1 MGRLLGVLIVASAL
15 SACGITD
22 RVGKRVDDTWAGDM
36 LFSSDEQV
44 VLTVD
49 GGNQLNPDVAGTPLS
64 VVTRVYQLTSLER
77 FVSTDADTLLNQPEQ
92 ALGNTLLDTRELV
105 VLPGIGGIQR
115 WPLNK
120 QAHYVA
126 VAAFFRDESGGRWKM
141 AFNADA
147 FRKDGIWFS
156 SNGGRVLLD
165 HNEITAERGQD
176 VLQLPSQQAIATLQ
190 PAQPPQAEPSV
201 AQQLQAKALDS
212 AQQAAEEAADQ
223 SIKKSMN
230 NLFDSA
236 LEGIHE

>member
-1 MGRLLGVLIVASAL
+1 MGRLLVVLIMASAL
-15 SACGITD
+15 GACGITD

-44 VLTVD
+44 VLTID
-49 GGNQLNPDVAGTPLS
+49 GGNQLNPSVAGTPLS

-77 FVSTDADTLLNQPEQ
+77 FISSDADTLLDHPEQ
-92 ALGNTLLDTRELV
+92 ALGNTVLDSQEMV
-105 VLPGIGGIQR
+105 VLPGIGHVQH
-115 WPLNK
+115 WPLAK
-120 QAHYVA
+120 QARYVA

-147 FRKDGIWFS
+147 FRKDGILFS
-156 SNGGRVLLD
+156 SSGGRVLLD
-165 HNEITAERGQD
+165 LNQISAERGQD
-176 VLQLPSQQAIATLQ
+176 VLQLPAQQAIATLQ
-190 PAQPPQAEPSV
+190 PALPEDAEPSV
-201 AQQLQAKALDS
+201 GQQLQAKAMNS
-212 AQQAAEEAADQ
+212 AQQAAEDAADQ

>member
-44 VLTVD
+44 ILTID
-49 GGNQLNPDVAGTPLS
+49 GGNQLNPDAAGTPLS
-64 VVTRVYQLTSLER
+64 VVTRIYQLTSLER
-77 FVSTDADTLLNQPEQ
+77 FVSSDADTLQQHPEQ
-92 ALGNTLLDTRELV
+92 ALGNTLLDSRERV
-105 VLPGIGGIQR
+105 VLPGIGDIQR

-120 QAHYVA
+120 QARYVA

-147 FRKDGIWFS
+147 FRKDGIFFS
-156 SNGGRVLLD
+156 SSGGRILLD
-165 HNEITAERGQD
+165 HNAITAERGQD
-176 VLQLPSQQAIATLQ
+176 VLELPNQQAVATLQ
-190 PAQPPQAEPSV
+190 PAQPQPTV

-212 AQQAAEEAADQ
+212 AQQAAEQAADQ
-223 SIKKSMN
+223 SMKKSMN

>member
-44 VLTVD
+44 ILTVD
-49 GGNQLNPDVAGTPLS
+49 GGNQLNPDVSGRPLS
-64 VVTRVYQLTSLER
+64 VVTRIYQLTSLER
-77 FVSTDADTLLNQPEQ
+77 FVSTDADTLQAHPEQ
-92 ALGNTLLDTRELV
+92 ALGNTLLDAREVV
-105 VLPGIGGIQR
+105 VLPGIGDIQR
-115 WPLNK
+115 WPLAK
-120 QAHYVA
+120 QARYVA

-147 FRKDGIWFS
+147 FRKDGIFFS
-156 SNGGRVLLD
+156 PSGGRILLD
-165 HNEITAERGQD
+165 HNAITAERGQD
-176 VLQLPSQQAIATLQ
+176 ILQLPNQQAIATLQ
-190 PAQPPQAEPSV
+190 PAQPQPAQPSV

-212 AQQAAEEAADQ
+212 AQQAAEQAADQ
-223 SIKKSMN
+223 SIKKATN

>member
-15 SACGITD
+15 SACGVTD

-44 VLTVD
+44 TLTVD

-64 VVTRVYQLTSLER
+64 VVTRIYQLTSLER
-77 FVSTDADTLLNQPEQ
+77 FISSDADTLLANPEQ

-105 VLPGIGGIQR
+105 VLPGIGDIQR
-115 WPLNK
+115 WPLTK
-120 QAHYVA
+120 QARYVA

-147 FRKDGIWFS
+147 FRKDGILFS
-156 SNGGRVLLD
+156 SSGGRILLD

-190 PAQPPQAEPSV
+190 PAQPQQAQPTV
-201 AQQLQAKALDS
+201 AEQLQAKALDS
-212 AQQAAEEAADQ
+212 AQEAAEEAADK
-223 SIKKSMN
+223 SIKKSVT
-230 NLFDSA
+230 NLFDSS